1 MTIENDRKIVRLD
14 QTKQIA
20 TQASEELDWANLD
33 KYREDNLKIKNSK
46 QSRGIIVFIGDSIT
60 EEWVNSNPEFFKK
73 NNFINR
79 GIGGQTTPQM
89 LIRFKPDAVHLS
101 PRMIIINAGT
111 NDIAGNTGPSKPE
124 MVIDNICSMAE
135 IAIKN
140 NIDVALSSILP
151 VYKYPWNDQIV
162 DPPETISLI
171 NSTLAEYCKKNSL
184 IYIDYY
190 SSMADDKKGLKSAYG
205 HDGVHPTKEGYGAM
219 EKIVKDTVPGTV

>member
-1 MTIENDRKIVRLD
+1 MTIENN
-14 QTKQIA
+14 Q
-20 TQASEELDWANLD
+20 DWANLK
-33 KYREDNLKIKNSK
+33 KYKEANQELIKSH
-46 QSRGIIVFIGDSIT
+46 SGRDRTVFIGDSIT
-60 EEWVNSNPEFFKK
+60 ESWSDFSPEFFQK
-73 NNFINR
+73 NNFVNR
-79 GIGGQTTPQM
+79 GISGQTTPQM
-89 LIRFKPDAVHLS
+89 LIRLKQDAVRLD
-101 PRMIIINAGT
+101 PKMIVINAGT
-111 NDIAGNTGPSKPE
+111 NDIAGNTGPSTPE
-124 MVIDNICSMAE
+124 MIIDNICSMAE